1 MLYGKSGNL
10 SNCFDIFGWNFE
22 VGAVQKYVQL
32 ILYNWFSYIRQWS
45 LPPPS
50 FFRFFCIIVN
60 THFHYLIFNFGSFLP
75 KDAYVKLV
83 DLVKSCPHF
92 HFFSLWYVF
101 PPCPPLLK
109 LWILFLNKI
118 LFQRV
123 LVLFTSVY
131 YLLGNI
137 GVGTADHET
146 LKVWRYGVWRIDPPL
161 TKGSTG
167 RVNTAQV
174 MNPRIGNPDGKQWK
188 GVKVEHYVYSDSKC
202 SWLFEVGAAQT
213 WANLADLAKNF
224 QTSIYF

>member
-1 MLYGKSGNL
+1 MSRAARIFIFSASDMFFLHVPL
-10 SNCFDIFGWNFE
+10 FSNCEFFFWT
-22 VGAVQKYVQL
+22 
-32 ILYNWFSYIRQWS
+32 R
-45 LPPPS
+45 S
-50 FFRFFCIIVN
+50 FF
-60 THFHYLIFNFGSFLP
+60 
-75 KDAYVKLV
+75 
-83 DLVKSCPHF
+83 
-92 HFFSLWYVF
+92 
-101 PPCPPLLK
+101 
-109 LWILFLNKI
+109 
-118 LFQRV
+118 QQV

-188 GVKVEHYVYSDSKC
+188 GVKVEHYVFSDSKC
-202 SWLFEVGAAQT
+202 SWLFEVGAVQT